1 MIEFKGLLSGNAAD
15 ERSRLSLSVTLDGD
29 TFDWF
34 VMVPPSADWRQY
46 LVESEQAILDAVQAK
61 IIEWETTS
69 PITIITDPITGEET
83 EVPISKQDFVKPEY
97 PDYWVKRKQSYP
109 ALAEQLGA
117 IWKGGDD
124 QQAMS
129 DLIASI
135 KEQYPKP

>member
-15 ERSRLSLSVTLDGD
+15 ERTKLSLSVTLDDD

-34 VMVPPSADWRQY
+34 LMVPPSADWRQY
-46 LVESEQAILDAVQAK
+46 LVDSEQEILDAVQAK
-61 IIEWETTS
+61 ITEWETTS
-69 PITIITDPITGEET
+69 PTTIIIDDITGEQT
-83 EVPISKQDFVKPEY
+83 EVPISKQDFVKPDY
-97 PDYWVKRKQSYP
+97 PDYWVKRKQAYP

-129 DLIASI
+129 DLIVSI